1 MSLPYIARWTPRTLL
16 PSTADQRRVL
26 VVDDYYDGAEAIS
39 MFLSVSGYDTR
50 FVLSGPE
57 VAGAIAAW
65 TPDVAILDINMP
77 GMDGF
82 GVARQLRQNSGTRD
96 IVIVAFTAQ
105 DASTVWRSGVAAGFD
120 GYCQKAGAPEALL
133 HLLTQMSG

>member
-1 MSLPYIARWTPRTLL
+1 M
-16 PSTADQRRVL
+16 L

-57 VAGAIAAW
+57 VAGAIAVW

-82 GVARQLRQNSGTRD
+82 GVARQLRQNPGTRD

-105 DASTVWRSGVAAGFD
+105 DASTVCRSGVAAGFD
-120 GYCQKAGAPEALL
+120 GYCQKAGAPDALL
-133 HLLTQMSG
+133 RLLSQMSD